1 MKAII
6 YNRYGGP
13 EVLESQ
19 EIPDPKPKSHEV
31 LIKVESISL
40 NPVDA
45 KARQGGFKPISN
57 LLRFPRTT
65 GTDFSGAITEIGK
78 NVSGFKV
85 GDSVYGWSN
94 PLVNNGSASEM
105 LTISEK
111 SIALAPNNI
120 NLTDVP
126 ALPCGA
132 LTSLIAL
139 RDLAPIRDGH
149 KILINGSSGGTG
161 TMALQV
167 AKIFGGEVT
176 AVTSSRNSER
186 IMNDFEPDHII
197 DYTKNNFIESNNT
210 YDVIFDV
217 QGNKSFNE
225 VEKCLTA
232 NGIYITTQPN
242 IYNSIDFAKSFLSRK
257 KSKIVICRSKTSD
270 LNHIRI
276 WVEEGKIKPVIE
288 KVYEFDQF
296 KEAYEHLATGRVK
309 GKLILKIN

>member
-1 MKAII
+1 MKAIV
-6 YNRYGGP
+6 YSNYGGP
-13 EVLESQ
+13 EVLKLKDIET
-19 EIPDPKPKSHEV
+19 PKPKPSEV
-31 LIKVESISL
+31 LVKVEAISL

-45 KARQGGFKPISN
+45 KARRGGFRPMSD
-57 LLRFPRTT
+57 LLKFPRVT
-65 GTDFSGAITEIGK
+65 GTDFSGVIIETGK

-85 GDSVYGWSN
+85 GDSVYGWAN
-94 PLVNNGSASEM
+94 PLINNGSAAEM

-111 SIALAPNNI
+111 SIALVPSNI
-120 NLTDVP
+120 NL
-126 ALPCGA
+126 AESSAFPCGA
-132 LTSLIAL
+132 LTSLIVL
-139 RDLAPIRDGH
+139 RDLASIRDGH

-161 TMALQV
+161 TMALQI
-167 AKIFGGEVT
+167 AKILGGEIT

-186 IMNDFEPDHII
+186 IKNDFNPDYII
-197 DYTKNNFIESNNT
+197 DYTKSDFIKDDKK

-225 VEKCLTA
+225 IQECLTS
-232 NGIYITTQPN
+232 NGIYITTQPS
-242 IYNSIDFAKSFLSRK
+242 IYNSIDVARSILSKK
-257 KSKIVICRSKTSD
+257 KSKIVIVRSKTSD

-309 GKLILKIN
+309 GKILLKI

>member
-6 YNRYGGP
+6 YSNYGGP
-13 EVLESQ
+13 EVLKLQDIKS
-19 EIPDPKPKSHEV
+19 PRPKSSEV
-31 LIKVESISL
+31 LVKVEAISL

-45 KARQGGFKPISN
+45 KARRGGFRPISD
-57 LLRFPRTT
+57 LLKFPRVT
-65 GTDFSGAITEIGK
+65 GTDFSGVIIEIGR

-94 PLVNNGSASEM
+94 PIINNGSAAEM

-111 SIALAPNNI
+111 SIAL
-120 NLTDVP
+120 VP
-126 ALPCGA
+126 TNVDLAESAVFPCGA
-132 LTSLIAL
+132 LTSLIVL
-139 RDLAPIRDGH
+139 RDLAPIRNGH

-161 TMALQV
+161 TMALQI
-167 AKIFGGEVT
+167 AKILGGEIT

-186 IMNDFEPDHII
+186 IKRDFNPDHII
-197 DYTKNNFIESNNT
+197 DYTKSDFIKDDKK

-225 VEKCLTA
+225 IQECLTA
-232 NGIYITTQPN
+232 NGTYITTQPS
-242 IYNSIDFAKSFLSRK
+242 IYNSIDVARNILSKR

-276 WVEEGKIKPVIE
+276 WVEENKIKPIIE
-288 KVYEFDQF
+288 KVYEFEHYR
-296 KEAYEHLATGRVK
+296 EAYEHLDTGRVK
-309 GKLILKIN
+309 GKLLIKI